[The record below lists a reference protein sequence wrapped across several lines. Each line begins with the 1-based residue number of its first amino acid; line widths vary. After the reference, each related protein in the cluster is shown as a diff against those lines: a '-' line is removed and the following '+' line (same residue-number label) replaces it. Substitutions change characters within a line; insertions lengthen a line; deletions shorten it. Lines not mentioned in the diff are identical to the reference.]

1 MLIVEKMGGTMKN
14 HLLTLAANKRGF
26 TLAEVLIAILI
37 IFILVMAIA
46 PLYEFVAQAMNSN
59 KYKQVATGLADSV
72 LEEMRTLPYVVKDS
86 ANGQLV
92 TDPNVPQLGI
102 KGGNPPGS
110 IPAAQTREI
119 DGRTYT
125 IKTRVYWVAKDDDPA
140 AYKKVKVT
148 VECPNAF
155 KGDVTVSSDFYTLA
169 SQEGEAEVF
178 AAGHIKVHI
187 RNKDGED
194 WDCPEMQIK
203 VASGDFEETGYTE
216 DGTALF
222 GIIPAGSY
230 TVSAELPSNLVT
242 RPDVILNSGWIEK
255 SNITVTNLT
264 TTDVYFDIESPA
276 RFSLALTDL
285 TTSEAIVGTGS
296 LGLTWNDGSGNVKVI
311 DPIQFTSENF
321 TNQKLNSGMLW
332 PAGIYSISLT
342 DVLDTTTYKAYY
354 AYNMADDDKPL
365 FNGSAWDG
373 TTGAAGSNIN
383 LSLALESALKV
394 HLTADAESITTAEDG
409 TLQWTDQSGNSYYAV
424 QYSGSNLS
432 TFSSGTALEFTGTD
446 ILHID
451 YPVCYDNFTV
461 LVKVK
466 TSVEHEVDSQSNSG
480 IGGVS
485 GQNYLLW
492 PNHGGD
498 YNAGAGIS
506 LGTNGFSNYEHGSDY
521 MPATAVYAGY
531 ISPVDF
537 SIIGLRYIAKQ
548 PSLYLDGSE
557 VTIGETSPREHVY
570 SPTDIGGGVYGN
582 FTGSVVEI
590 MVYDHPLNENQIRLV
605 SEHLAEP

>member
-1 MLIVEKMGGTMKN
+1 MKN
-14 HLLTLAANKRGF
+14 HLLTAAADKRGF
-26 TLAEVLIAILI
+26 TLVEIIIALLI
-37 IFILVMAIA
+37 IFILVMAVA

-59 KYKQVATGLADSV
+59 KYKQTATGLANSV
-72 LEEMRTLPYVVKDS
+72 LEEMRALPYVVKDPDT
-86 ANGQLV
+86 GMLV
-92 TDPNVPQLGI
+92 TDIDVPQLGLQ
-102 KGGNPPGS
+102 GGNPPGS
-110 IPAAQTREI
+110 IPATQTRTI

-125 IKTRVYWVAKDDDPA
+125 IKTRVYWVAKDDNPA
-140 AYKKVKVT
+140 AYKKVKVA
-148 VECPNAF
+148 VECASAF

-203 VASGDFEETGYTE
+203 VASGTFEETGYTE

-230 TVSAELPSNLVT
+230 TVSAQLPSNLVT
-242 RPDVILNSGWIEK
+242 RPDVVLNSGWIEK

-276 RFSLALTDL
+276 RFRLALTDQN
-285 TTSEAIVGTGS
+285 TSEAIVGTGS
-296 LGLTWNDGSGNVKVI
+296 LGLTWSDGSGNVKVI
-311 DPIQFTSENF
+311 DPVPFTSENF
-321 TNQKLNSGMLW
+321 ANQKLNSGKLW
-332 PAGIYSISLT
+332 PAGFYSISLT

-354 AYNMADDDKPL
+354 AYNMADDDKPVY
-365 FNGSAWDG
+365 NGSAWDG
-373 TTGAAGSNIN
+373 KPGAAGSNID
-383 LSLALESALKV
+383 LSLALESALKI
-394 HLTADAESITTAEDG
+394 HLTADAASIAAAEDG
-409 TLQWTDQSGNSYYAV
+409 TWQWTDQSGNSYYAV

-432 TFSSGTALEFTGTD
+432 TFSGGTALDFTGTD
-446 ILHID
+446 ILQID
-451 YPVCYDNFTV
+451 YPVCYDNFTI
-461 LVKVK
+461 LVKAK
-466 TSVEHEVDSQSNSG
+466 PSVIHEIDSQSASG
-480 IGGVS
+480 YGGVT

-498 YNAGAGIS
+498 FNAGAGIS

-521 MPATAVYAGY
+521 MPATAVYAAY
-531 ISPVDF
+531 ISPADF

-557 VTIGETSPREHVY
+557 VTLGETSPREHVY
-570 SPTDIGGGVYGN
+570 SPTDIGGGAYGN
-582 FTGSVVEI
+582 FTGSVAEI
-590 MVYDHPLNENQIRLV
+590 MIYDYPLNDDQLELI
-605 SEHLAEP
+605 SDHLAGE